1 MNDKEIKVIAV
12 LELLGANKSLDEVAN
27 KYKISI
33 KTLEGWKEIF
43 LSNAD
48 IFFNGN
54 KSDSYHKEINGT
66 GKVILDTIDS
76 LNEKLSE
83 NKRYEVDTGFKK
95 LNDSTN
101 GFSKGDLVVVASR
114 PSIGKSSFVL
124 EIARKAIERDEA
136 VLFFSFEMKAE
147 QLMSRL
153 LSSQTS
159 IPLSRLQVGDLT
171 DAQWDLLSQN
181 ADELA
186 KKELFIDDSAYAD
199 IDYIRA
205 KVRTFKSEHPNLSM
219 IILDSLNLM
228 SYVKVRENRYEGT
241 AEISKA
247 LKQLAREVDLPIIV
261 TAQLNRGLENRENK
275 RPVLKDLRDSG
286 TIEDDADLILFLY
299 RDDVYREAI
308 EKEKEMIAKAEGKEY
323 ESTFQKKPEE
333 EVELI
338 IGKQRNGIRGTVKLT
353 FQKRFLRFIDYK
365 YDESFEVIYEEDNMD
380 GRNLD
385 NIDLPMI

>member
-1 MNDKEIKVIAV
+1 MNDKGIKLIAV
-12 LELLGANKSLDEVAN
+12 LELLGTNKSLDDVAN

-33 KTLEGWKEIF
+33 KTLERWKEIF

-48 IFFNGN
+48 IFFNEN
-54 KSDSYHKEINGT
+54 KPDSYHKEINET

-76 LNEKLSE
+76 LNEKLNE
-83 NKRYEVDTGFKK
+83 NKRYEVDTGFKN

-136 VLFFSFEMKAE
+136 VLFFSFEMKSE

-159 IPLSRLQVGDLT
+159 IPLISLRKKDLT
-171 DAQWDLLSQN
+171 ETQWDLLLKN
-181 ADELA
+181 TDELT
-186 KKELFIDDSAYAD
+186 KKKLFIDDSPYSS
-199 IDYIRA
+199 IDYIRD
-205 KVRTFKSEHPNLSM
+205 KVRKFTLEHPNLSM
-219 IILDSLNLM
+219 IILDSLNLI
-228 SYVKVRENRYEGT
+228 SYVNVRENRYERI

-247 LKQLAREVDLPIIV
+247 LKHLAREVDLPIIV
-261 TAQLNRGLENRENK
+261 TANLNRNLESRANK
-275 RPVLKDLRDSG
+275 RPLLKDLRDSG

-299 RDDVYREAI
+299 RDDVYREAM
-308 EKEKEMIAKAEGKEY
+308 EKEREMKLKSEGREY
-323 ESTFQKKPEE
+323 KNKFKYKPDED
-333 EVELI
+333 VELI
-338 IGKQRNGIRGTVKLT
+338 IGKQRNGEIGTVRLV

-365 YDESFEVIYEEDNMD
+365 ELEFECIYVEDD
-380 GRNLD
+380 D
-385 NIDLPMI
+385 IDIPNIDLDLPMI